1 MAISEELELEV
12 KVSEKRKH
20 KPVLVTKSYPTVDG
34 MYANNTD
41 VVDLDIGLAQW
52 DNDEV
57 SAKIWRAICKKISEK
72 PEMKRRVFSRQSED
86 IPLHR
91 ILDLTLLLLEALENS
106 EKISNGTFARE
117 EMRISENESVEVE
130 LCENESEKEE
140 KDEKERLKKF
150 VRILT
155 ATKNEYLDGRL
166 KTIAKRL
173 KDLGY

>member
-57 SAKIWRAICKKISEK
+57 SAKVWRTTREKKK
-72 PEMKRRVFSRQSED
+72 FSRQSED

-117 EMRISENESVEVE
+117 EMRISENESVEQ
-130 LCENESEKEE
+130 CH
-140 KDEKERLKKF
+140 
-150 VRILT
+150 
-155 ATKNEYLDGRL
+155 
-166 KTIAKRL
+166 
-173 KDLGY
+173 

>member
-12 KVSEKRKH
+12 KVLEKRKH

-57 SAKIWRAICKKISEK
+57 SAKVWRTTREKKK
-72 PEMKRRVFSRQSED
+72 FSRQSED

>member
-1 MAISEELELEV
+1 MAHSEKLEV
-12 KVSEKRKH
+12 KVSEKREH

-41 VVDLDIGLAQW
+41 VVDLDIGLSQW
-52 DNDEV
+52 DNEKV
-57 SAKIWRAICKKISEK
+57 SAKVWRATREKKS
-72 PEMKRRVFSRQSED
+72 FSRQSED

-155 ATKNEYLDGRL
+155 ATKNKYLDGRL